1 MHGEQMALKENPKS
15 IVYEG
20 QETDTVIGIHSR
32 GMEMWRSQ
40 GKIDDIRVYDR
51 ALDAAEVKALFL
63 SEKPAFPLQA
73 ANEIKVTTVAEL
85 RTKAQAG
92 DPKAQVS
99 LGLKIINGADGL
111 RKNSQATEKLWL
123 RAAKQGHTIAQMNL
137 GLLYSRS
144 ALGEKDPAK
153 AYRWAKLSLQ
163 RGNQRAKQLVE
174 KLEKDLTP
182 EQIAE
187 ADAFVKAFKPV
198 PENAGGVPGAN
209 APKTRAAVIRAGLPN
224 YPELTPNTDPK
235 KIKFDTVNL
244 NRISVKYEDLWY
256 DGFRFTI
263 PKEGGELVWA
273 FKGSIKS
280 WYIMPLRGRMDGF
293 HTFSRYNLKRDI
305 PPMGKPETGFCC
317 KPCLRQT

>member
-1 MHGEQMALKENPKS
+1 MEPNAWMNTLAKFNYTGTGWHQIVFTFDDDADKQVTYVDGEQMALKENPKS

-20 QETDTVIGIHSR
+20 QETDTVIGIHGR

-63 SEKPAFPLQA
+63 SEKSAFPLQA

-85 RTKAQAG
+85 CAKAQAG
-92 DPKAQVS
+92 DPKAQAS

-111 RKNSQATEKLWL
+111 RKNPQATERLWL

-153 AYRWAKLSLQ
+153 AYCWAKLSLQ

-174 KLEKDLTP
+174 KLVEKLEKDLTP
-182 EQIAE
+182 EQIAQ

-198 PENAGGVPGAN
+198 PENNEGVEESATEPTNPDPTSPAN
-209 APKTRAAVIRAGLPN
+209 
-224 YPELTPNTDPK
+224 
-235 KIKFDTVNL
+235 KF
-244 NRISVKYEDLWY
+244 
-256 DGFRFTI
+256 
-263 PKEGGELVWA
+263 
-273 FKGSIKS
+273 
-280 WYIMPLRGRMDGF
+280 
-293 HTFSRYNLKRDI
+293 
-305 PPMGKPETGFCC
+305 
-317 KPCLRQT
+317 